1 MGPIGWPELV
11 IILVVVLLLF
21 ALPSGRAVAAVGHE
35 PCSQTVWIKYAS
47 GTMGVFH
54 YGYGD

>member
-1 MGPIGWPELV
+1 MSRISDWKIG
-11 IILVVVLLLF
+11 VVLLLF
-21 ALPSGRAVAAVGHE
+21 ALPSGRAVAAVGHQ
-35 PCSQTVWIKYAS
+35 PGSQTVWIKYAS